1 MKSNTIQQ
9 AVLEMTDGVEGNTIQ
24 KIRLLDFCTPIFDL
38 YGQKGLLLLAVS
50 LKRGD
55 GGFHL
60 LFEKIK
66 SAYLYRSPA
75 SQQFYTLVRGFRIER
90 LQYIEQCVTIR
101 VHSSSVRYLVFDFKA
116 YNALVLNEKGE
127 IVFRFIKNKPEADF
141 SHIRLIA
148 EHLIANGEKDTG
160 WCEMVSGKQ
169 SDICIKK
176 RKDTASSG
184 EFSLNRELSSQFF
197 KKRSEALVQGA
208 LKIIKSEQKK
218 AARLLEKLQL
228 EAEEL
233 ENSESIRVCGELL
246 KYNLS
251 KVQRGISSVSLKDF
265 KGNDV
270 EIRLDPAR
278 SPVENM
284 HRYFERYKKLGR
296 KKEIFEKK
304 FEYEAK
310 RLSALKSLLRHVSD
324 KKTISLNTPPAE
336 VIGLLKGEYFKE
348 SFRRR
353 VENALM
359 QRHDRRP
366 LKKVEV
372 KGEFLRFTSG
382 TGKVILVGKN
392 ARENEELA
400 IRKARG
406 NDLWFHIEDGTGSA
420 VVLRYDRK
428 GEFQE
433 TDIADAAALAL
444 YFSKLRGQG
453 AGNVV
458 YTHCKYVKKPRGTK
472 PGYVIYHHN
481 KTRYTVLE
489 DEVLARLIDSKI
501 PIMVSGQKDK
511 LDI

>member
-9 AVLEMTDGVEGNTIQ
+9 AVLEMADTVAGSRIQ

-38 YGQKGLLLLAVS
+38 YGQNGLFLLAVS
-50 LKRGD
+50 LKKGD
-55 GGFHL
+55 SGFHL

-66 SAYLYRSPA
+66 SAYLYGSPA
-75 SQQFYTLVRGFRIER
+75 SQQFYTLVRGFRIEQ
-90 LQYIEQCVTIR
+90 LQYIEQCVAMRI
-101 VHSSSVRYLVFDFKA
+101 HSSSVRYLIFDFKA

-127 IVFRFIKNKPEADF
+127 IVFRFLKSKPEADF
-141 SHIRLIA
+141 SHIRSIA
-148 EHLIANGEKDTG
+148 EHVKANGEKDSG
-160 WCEMVSGKQ
+160 WGEIVPEKQ
-169 SDICIKK
+169 SDIHIKK
-176 RKDTASSG
+176 RKDTVSSG
-184 EFSLNRELSSQFF
+184 ELSLNRELSALFF
-197 KKRSEALVQGA
+197 KKHSEAFVHGA
-208 LKIIKSEQKK
+208 LKVIKSEQKK
-218 AARLLEKLQL
+218 AVRLLEKLQL

-233 ENSESIRVCGELL
+233 ENSEAIRICGELL

-251 KVQRGISSVSLKDF
+251 KVQRGASSVSLKDF

-278 SPVENM
+278 SPAENM

-304 FEYEAK
+304 YEYETK
-310 RLSALKSLLRHVSD
+310 RLRALNSLLRHVSD
-324 KKTISLNTPPAE
+324 KKTISLGTPPSA
-336 VIGLLKGEYFKE
+336 VLDLLQGEYFKE
-348 SFRRR
+348 SFRKR
-353 VENALM
+353 VANVLV
-359 QRHDRRP
+359 QRPDRRP
-366 LKKVEV
+366 LKKEEA
-372 KGEFLRFTSG
+372 KAEFLRFTSG

-406 NDLWFHIEDGTGSA
+406 NDLWFHVEDGTGSA

-481 KTRYTVLE
+481 KTRYTMVE

-501 PIMVSGQKDK
+501 PIMMSGLKRAER
-511 LDI
+511 